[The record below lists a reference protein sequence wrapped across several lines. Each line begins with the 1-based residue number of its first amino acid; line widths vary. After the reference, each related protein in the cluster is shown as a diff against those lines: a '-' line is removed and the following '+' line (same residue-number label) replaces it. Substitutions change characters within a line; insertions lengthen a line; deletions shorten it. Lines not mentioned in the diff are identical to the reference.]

1 MRKMKVQEMHE
12 SLDRAARL
20 SDTSRVEAFSD
31 GVFAIIITLLV
42 LDLRPPAVAP
52 GQLLAGLLAQ
62 WPTYLAFMTS
72 FLYVG
77 VVWLNHHA
85 AFDRI
90 RRIDR
95 GLHWANLGILFTTTL
110 LPFPTAVISKAVQAD
125 NPADARTAVGL
136 YALIGVLLCASWL
149 VFFRYLSRHPRL
161 FEHDIEARFF
171 ERECVRGWVG
181 VILYT
186 TAGMLGYALTP
197 AFALAIFFAVP
208 IFYAFTSH
216 GLLFELSPIV
226 EPIARR
232 P

>member
-1 MRKMKVQEMHE
+1 MKVQKMSEAP
-12 SLDRAARL
+12 DRAARL
-20 SDTSRVEAFSD
+20 SDTSRVETFSD
-31 GVFAIIITLLV
+31 GVFAIVITLLV
-42 LDLRPPAVAP
+42 LDLRPPAVPP
-52 GQLLAGLLAQ
+52 GQLLAALLEQ
-62 WPTYLAFMTS
+62 WPTYLAFVTS

-110 LPFPTAVISKAVQAD
+110 LPFPTAVISKAIRSD

-171 ERECVRGWVG
+171 ERECIRGWAG
-181 VILYT
+181 VILYA
-186 TAGMLGYALTP
+186 TAGVLGYALTP
-197 AFALAIFFAVP
+197 AVALAIFLAVP

-216 GLLFELSPIV
+216 GLLYELPVIV
-226 EPIARR
+226 HPVARR
-232 P
+232 S